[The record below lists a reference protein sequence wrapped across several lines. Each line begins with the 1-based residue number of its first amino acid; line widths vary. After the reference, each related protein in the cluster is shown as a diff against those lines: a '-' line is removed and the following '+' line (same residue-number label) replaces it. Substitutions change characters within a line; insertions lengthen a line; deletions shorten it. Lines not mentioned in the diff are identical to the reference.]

1 MTQTIPLFPL
11 YTVLFPGG
19 PLRLRIFEPRYLDM
33 ISRCMRESS
42 PFGVALIVDGKEVGP
57 AKTVALGTTA
67 RILDFERMNDGL
79 LGISARGEQR
89 FRIQSV
95 SVQADGL
102 NLAEVEML
110 GETSAEVPED
120 LAGLS
125 ELIGQLYPRVSL
137 LYDEVV
143 PRLDDAGWVSARLA
157 ELLPIELS
165 VRQVCLEQDDPV
177 ERLRYLASL
186 IKAAEG

>member
-110 GETSAEVPED
+110 GERSAEVPED